1 MIKRNS
7 MFIHCPIIWIKDD
20 EGNDVIFPVLDDPE
34 IKEEEN
40 IIPLPEE
47 NNNNL
52 K

>member
-40 IIPLPEE
+40 
-47 NNNNL
+47 NNNL